1 MLGAINQAVSGIN
14 AGYERLDR
22 AAGRLARDGGDGD
35 LAGNLI
41 ELKRAAHDIRTNVA
55 VVRTAD
61 DTIGTLLDLFA

>member
-1 MLGAINQAVSGIN
+1 M
-14 AGYERLDR
+14 
-22 AAGRLARDGGDGD
+22 ARDGGEGD

-41 ELKRAAHDIRTNVA
+41 ELKRAAHEIRTNVA